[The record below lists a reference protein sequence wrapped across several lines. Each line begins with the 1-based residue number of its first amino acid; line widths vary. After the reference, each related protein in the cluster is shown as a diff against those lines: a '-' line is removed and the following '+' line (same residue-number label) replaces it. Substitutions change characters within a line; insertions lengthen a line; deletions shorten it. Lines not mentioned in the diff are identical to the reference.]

1 MKKTLLALGLASVMA
16 APAMAA
22 DVEIYGLI
30 DEGLTYLHTDS
41 DTAGIDDTDQLKM
54 DHGLTFGSRWGIR
67 GTEDLGN
74 GLKVGFT
81 LESGIE
87 PDTGKADSKQ
97 GGRLF
102 GREASLNVSG
112 NFGTVRMGR
121 MPIFGSVLGADGL
134 FRALDPM
141 NANYTD
147 AMGSG
152 LYSASMWTRVDNAIS
167 YRSPTFNGF
176 TAYAMYSFQNDANQ
190 AGAVEG
196 KSSSDRY
203 GSLALRYKG
212 GAFEGVFVADTTN
225 WANVKGNKDTEDDG
239 YTFTLGGNYT
249 FENGLKVIGW
259 AQYWNNQNLQV
270 RSGVSANALTE
281 FMKKVNGVEIKRYGY
296 GFVDGW
302 GAGLG
307 INYPVLGGTAK
318 AAVYYRDMDNTK
330 DVDFTRY
337 GFGAG
342 YDYPLSKRTVLYG
355 LTGWT
360 QEKIEAT
367 GQDTVKPSGYQLSVG
382 LVHRF

>member
-41 DTAGIDDTDQLKM
+41 DISGQDATDQFKM

-97 GGRLF
+97 SGRLF

-167 YRSPTFNGF
+167 YRTPTFNGF

-190 AGAVEG
+190 KDAVEG

-259 AQYWNNQNLQV
+259 VQYWDNQFLAN
-270 RSGVSANALTE
+270 RTGVSAGALKSL
-281 FMKKVNGVEIKRYGY
+281 FDANSYGY
-296 GFVDGW
+296 VDGW

-342 YDYPLSKRTVLYG
+342 YDYPLSKRTVIYG

-360 QEKIEAT
+360 QEKIDRPDAA
-367 GQDTVKPSGYQLSVG
+367 TVKPSGYQLSVG

>member
-1 MKKTLLALGLASVMA
+1 MKKTLLALGLAAVMA

-41 DTAGIDDTDQLKM
+41 DMTGVADTDQFKM
-54 DHGLTFGSRWGIR
+54 DHGMTFGSRWGIR

-167 YRSPTFNGF
+167 YRTPTFNGF
-176 TAYAMYSFQNDANQ
+176 TGYAMYSFQNDANQ
-190 AGAVEG
+190 KDAVEG

-225 WANVKGNKDTEDDG
+225 WANVEGDKDAQDDG
-239 YTFTLGGNYT
+239 FTFTLGGNYT
-249 FENGLKVIGW
+249 FDNGLKVIGW
-259 AQYWNNQNLQV
+259 AQYWDNQKLV
-270 RSGVSANALTE
+270 PRAGVVLNTLMAYTN
-281 FMKKVNGVEIKRYGY
+281 KNGYGY
-296 GFVDGW
+296 VDGW

-360 QEKIEAT
+360 QEKMEAT
-367 GQDTVKPSGYQLSVG
+367 GKDSVKPSGYQFSVG
-382 LVHRF
+382 IVHRF